1 MYISSSFNQ
10 IQFYTKDQNSEV
22 WQWAACQGLV
32 GFRIPQSF
40 HKHTQTHSL
49 KHPFSCLD
57 FRLWSTCHGNLTDSK
72 VSREPGKKEGPHYR
86 RRLNQLLLLD
96 HLLLDLLLD
105 HLLDLLDHLL
115 HNLRLPHIPLILFLA
130 HPFLATS
137 KLKITLSRIFL
148 HPVRQYF
155 HHPVR
160 HSAHSPPGKPLHY
173 CRPAPSLFCCP
184 EFPRRPAGHPH
195 LPIESPRAPK
205 VPDGRRL
212 KAPELPRF
220 ARSGRAASIRE
231 VLRVWIFFR
240 SQLDAFNCNAVSF
253 LMHAVVHCIYIYLS
267 I

>member
-1 MYISSSFNQ
+1 MN
-10 IQFYTKDQNSEV
+10 
-22 WQWAACQGLV
+22 
-32 GFRIPQSF
+32 
-40 HKHTQTHSL
+40 
-49 KHPFSCLD
+49 
-57 FRLWSTCHGNLTDSK
+57 
-72 VSREPGKKEGPHYR
+72 REPDKEEGPHLR

-253 LMHAVVHCIYIYLS
+253 LMHAVVHCIGASYIKERYYAKEISHCLVGVYMPSLEVYLPNPGGS
-267 I
+267 LRMCRLLSLHLLTVTR